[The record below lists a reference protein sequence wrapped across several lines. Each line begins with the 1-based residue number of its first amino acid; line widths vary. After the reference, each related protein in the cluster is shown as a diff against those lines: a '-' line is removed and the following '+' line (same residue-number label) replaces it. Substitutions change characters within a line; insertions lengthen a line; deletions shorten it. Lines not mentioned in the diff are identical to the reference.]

1 MRTPI
6 RYAGGK
12 SRAYDFISSYIPFWP
27 RPKRI
32 VSPFFGGG
40 SLEVRWAHEMGIRV
54 HGYDVFGILTNYW
67 QHQLQDP
74 ERLYEILKGLEPSKE
89 QYDEIKD
96 ILLHWDKVQHM
107 FKGWKTDYYDRKPQP
122 LDDDLG
128 AAYYWFNH
136 NLSYGPMFLGW
147 FSSIYLKK
155 ESLYQNAIE
164 RVRDF
169 NVPNLSV
176 RNNDFTEVI
185 PTHPGD
191 FLYCDPPYY
200 MEKKDGDD
208 DNKMFKAIYPNSN
221 FPVHHTHFDHE
232 KLRDLLHSDHTGPFL
247 LSYNDCDTIRE
258 WYKDFEIKTPEWAYS
273 FQQGETRIGKNRKD
287 GNLKKESHEIL
298 IIKK

>member
-32 VSPFFGGG
+32 ISPFMGGG
-40 SLEVRWAHEMGIRV
+40 SLEVRWAHDMGIQV
-54 HGYDVFGILTNYW
+54 EAFDVFDVLTNYW
-67 QHQLQDP
+67 QHQIHHP
-74 ERLYEILKGLEPSKE
+74 KRLYEILKGLEPTKE

-96 ILLHWDKVQHM
+96 ILLHWDKVQNM
-107 FKGWKTDYYDRKPQP
+107 FKDWKTDYYDRKSES
-122 LDDDLG
+122 LDDELG

-155 ESLYQNAIE
+155 ESLYDNSIE

-169 NVPNLSV
+169 SCPNLSV
-176 RNNDFTEVI
+176 KQSSFDKVI
-185 PTHPGD
+185 PNYKKD
-191 FLYCDPPYY
+191 FIYADPPYY
-200 MEKKDGDD
+200 MEKSE

-221 FPVHHTHFDHE
+221 FALHHIHFDHE
-232 KLRDLLHSDHTGPFL
+232 LLRDQLHSHEGKFL
-247 LSYNDCDTIRE
+247 LSYNDCEWVRE
-258 WYKDFEIKTPEWAYS
+258 NYKDFKFKTPEWAYS
-273 FQQGETRIGKNRKD
+273 YGQGETRIGKN
-287 GNLKKESHEIL
+287 KKNNDPKQSHEIL
-298 IIKK
+298 IIKE

>member
-32 VSPFFGGG
+32 ISPFMGGG
-40 SLEVRWAHEMGIRV
+40 SLEVRWAHEMGIKV
-54 HGYDVFGILTNYW
+54 EAFDVFDVLTNYW
-67 QHQLQDP
+67 QHQIHHP
-74 ERLYEILKGLEPSKE
+74 KRLYDILKGLEPTKE

-96 ILLHWDKVQHM
+96 ILLHWDKVQNM
-107 FKGWKTDYYDRKPQP
+107 FKDWKTDYYDRKSES
-122 LDDDLG
+122 LDDELG

-155 ESLYQNAIE
+155 ESLYENSIE

-169 NVPNLSV
+169 NCPNLSV
-176 RNNDFTEVI
+176 KQSSFDKVI
-185 PTHPGD
+185 PNYKKD
-191 FLYCDPPYY
+191 FIYADPPYY
-200 MEKKDGDD
+200 MEKSE

-221 FPVHHTHFDHE
+221 FALHHIHFDHE
-232 KLRDLLHSDHTGPFL
+232 LLRDQLHSHEGKFL
-247 LSYNDCDTIRE
+247 LSYNDCDWVRE
-258 WYKDFEIKTPEWAYS
+258 NYKDFKFKTPEWAYS
-273 FQQGETRIGKNRKD
+273 YGQGETRIGKN
-287 GNLKKESHEIL
+287 KKNNDPKQSHEIL
-298 IIKK
+298 IIKE

>member
-32 VSPFFGGG
+32 ISPFLGGG
-40 SLEVRWAHEMGIRV
+40 SLEVRWAHEMGIEV
-54 HGYDVFGILTNYW
+54 KGFDVFSILVNYW
-67 QHQLQDP
+67 KHQLSNP
-74 ERLYEILKGLEPSKE
+74 KGLYDILKGLEPSKE
-89 QYDEIKD
+89 QYDEVKD
-96 ILLHWDKVQHM
+96 ILLHWDKVQVL
-107 FKGWKTDYYDRKPQP
+107 FKDWKTDHYDRKPKP
-122 LDDDLG
+122 LDDELG

-155 ESLYQNAIE
+155 ESLYQNSIE

-169 NVPNLSV
+169 KVPNL
-176 RNNDFTEVI
+176 EVHCGSFEETI
-185 PTHPGD
+185 VAHTND

-200 MEKKDGDD
+200 MEKKEGDD

-221 FPVHHTHFDHE
+221 WPIHHQHFNHE
-232 KLRDLLHSDHTGPFL
+232 KLRDLLHSHNGKFI
-247 LSYNDCDTIRE
+247 LSYNDCEWIRE
-258 WYKDFEIKTPEWAYS
+258 NYKDFKFKTPEWTYS
-273 FQQGETRIGKNRKD
+273 YGQGETRIGKNKQNND
-287 GNLKKESHEIL
+287 PKKSHEIL
-298 IIKK
+298 IIKE

>member
-32 VSPFFGGG
+32 ISPFMGGG
-40 SLEVRWAHEMGIRV
+40 SLEVKWASEMGIQV
-54 HGYDVFGILTNYW
+54 EAFDVFDVLTNYW
-67 QHQLQDP
+67 QHQIHHP
-74 ERLYEILKGLEPSKE
+74 KRLYEILKGLEPSKE

-96 ILLHWDKVQHM
+96 ILLHWDKVQNM
-107 FKGWKTDYYDRKPQP
+107 FKDWKTDYYDRKSES
-122 LDDDLG
+122 LDEDLG

-155 ESLYQNAIE
+155 DSLYENSIE

-169 NVPNLSV
+169 SCPNLSV
-176 RNNDFTEVI
+176 KQSSFDKVI
-185 PTHPGD
+185 PNYKKD
-191 FLYCDPPYY
+191 FIYADPPYY
-200 MEKKDGDD
+200 MEKSE

-221 FPVHHTHFDHE
+221 FALHHIHFDHE
-232 KLRDLLHSDHTGPFL
+232 LLRDQLHSHEGKFI
-247 LSYNDCDTIRE
+247 LSYNDCEWIRE
-258 WYKDFEIKTPEWAYS
+258 NYKDFKFKTPEWAYS
-273 FQQGETRIGKNRKD
+273 YGQGETRVGKNKENND
-287 GNLKKESHEIL
+287 PKKSHEIL
-298 IIKK
+298 IIKE

>member
-32 VSPFFGGG
+32 ISPFMGGG
-40 SLEVRWAHEMGIRV
+40 SLEVKWAHEMGIQV
-54 HGYDVFGILTNYW
+54 EAFDVFDVLTNYW
-67 QHQLQDP
+67 QHQIHHP
-74 ERLYEILKGLEPSKE
+74 KRLYDILKGLEPTKE

-96 ILLHWDKVQHM
+96 ILLHWDKVQNM
-107 FKGWKTDYYDRKPQP
+107 FKDWKTDYYDRKSES
-122 LDDDLG
+122 LDDELG

-155 ESLYQNAIE
+155 ESLYENSIE

-169 NVPNLSV
+169 NCPNLSV
-176 RNNDFTEVI
+176 KQSSFDKVI
-185 PTHPGD
+185 PNYKKD
-191 FLYCDPPYY
+191 FIYADPPYY
-200 MEKKDGDD
+200 MEKSE

-221 FPVHHTHFDHE
+221 FALHHLHFDHE
-232 KLRDLLHSDHTGPFL
+232 LLRDQLHSHEGKFL
-247 LSYNDCDTIRE
+247 LSYNDCEWVRE
-258 WYKDFEIKTPEWAYS
+258 NYKGFKFKTPEWAYS
-273 FQQGETRIGKNRKD
+273 YGQGETRIGKN
-287 GNLKKESHEIL
+287 KKNNDPKQSHEIL
-298 IIKK
+298 IIKE

>member
-32 VSPFFGGG
+32 ISPFMGGG
-40 SLEVRWAHEMGIRV
+40 SLEVKWAHEMGIQV
-54 HGYDVFGILTNYW
+54 EAFDVFDVLTNYW
-67 QHQLQDP
+67 QHQIHHP
-74 ERLYEILKGLEPSKE
+74 KRLYDILKGLEPTKE

-96 ILLHWDKVQHM
+96 ILLHWDKVQNM
-107 FKGWKTDYYDRKPQP
+107 FKDWKTDYYDRKSES
-122 LDDDLG
+122 LDDELG

-155 ESLYQNAIE
+155 ESLYDNSIE

-169 NVPNLSV
+169 NCPNLSV
-176 RNNDFTEVI
+176 KQSSFDKVI
-185 PTHPGD
+185 PNYKKD
-191 FLYCDPPYY
+191 FIYADPPYY
-200 MEKKDGDD
+200 MEKSE

-221 FPVHHTHFDHE
+221 FALHHIHFDHE
-232 KLRDLLHSDHTGPFL
+232 LLRDQLHSHEGKFL
-247 LSYNDCDTIRE
+247 LSYNDCEWVRE
-258 WYKDFEIKTPEWAYS
+258 NYKGFKFKTPEWAYS
-273 FQQGETRIGKNRKD
+273 YGQGETRIGKN
-287 GNLKKESHEIL
+287 KKNNDPKQSHEIL
-298 IIKK
+298 IIKE

>member
-32 VSPFFGGG
+32 ISPFLGGG
-40 SLEVRWAHEMGIRV
+40 SLETRWAHEMGIEIK
-54 HGYDVFGILTNYW
+54 GFDVFSILVNYW
-67 QHQLQDP
+67 KHQLSNP
-74 ERLYEILKGLEPSKE
+74 KGLYDILKGLEPSKE

-96 ILLHWDKVQHM
+96 ILLHWDKVQEL
-107 FKGWKTDYYDRKPQP
+107 FKNWKTDHYDRKSKP
-122 LDDDLG
+122 LDDELG

-155 ESLYQNAIE
+155 ESLYQNSIE

-169 NVPNLSV
+169 KVPNMSV
-176 RNNDFTEVI
+176 ECKSFDEVI
-185 PTHPGD
+185 PSYPND
-191 FLYCDPPYY
+191 FIYADPPYY
-200 MEKKDGDD
+200 MEKKEGDD

-221 FPVHHTHFDHE
+221 WAIHHIHFDHK
-232 KLRDLLHSDHTGPFL
+232 KLRDLLHSHNGPFI
-247 LSYNDCDTIRE
+247 LSYNDCEQIRE
-258 WYKDFEIKTPEWAYS
+258 WYKDFEFKTPKWAYS
-273 FQQGETRIGKNRKD
+273 YGQGETRIGKNKQNND
-287 GNLKKESHEIL
+287 PKESHEIL
-298 IIKK
+298 IIKR

>member
-32 VSPFFGGG
+32 ISPFMGGG
-40 SLEVRWAHEMGIRV
+40 SLEVRWAHELGIKV
-54 HGYDVFGILTNYW
+54 EAFDVFDVLTNYW
-67 QHQLQDP
+67 QHQIHHP
-74 ERLYEILKGLEPSKE
+74 KRLYDILKGLEPTKE

-96 ILLHWDKVQHM
+96 MLLHWDKVQDM
-107 FKGWKTDYYDRKPQP
+107 FKDWKTDYYDRKSTP
-122 LDDDLG
+122 LDDELG

-155 ESLYQNAIE
+155 ESLYENSLK

-169 NVPNLSV
+169 SCPNLSV
-176 RNNDFTEVI
+176 KQSSFDKVI
-185 PTHPGD
+185 PNYKKD
-191 FLYCDPPYY
+191 FIYADPPYY
-200 MEKKDGDD
+200 MEKSE

-221 FPVHHTHFDHE
+221 FALHHLHFDHE
-232 KLRDLLHSDHTGPFL
+232 LLRDQLHSHEGKFL
-247 LSYNDCDTIRE
+247 LSYNDCDWVRE
-258 WYKDFEIKTPEWAYS
+258 NYKGFKFKTPEWAYS
-273 FQQGETRIGKNRKD
+273 YGQGETRIGKN
-287 GNLKKESHEIL
+287 KKNNDPKQSHEIL
-298 IIKK
+298 IIKE

>member
-12 SRAYDFISSYIPFWP
+12 SRAFDFISSYIPFWP

-32 VSPFFGGG
+32 ISPFMGGG
-40 SLEVRWAHEMGIRV
+40 SLEVRWAHEMGIQV
-54 HGYDVFGILTNYW
+54 EAFDVFDVLVNYW
-67 QHQLQDP
+67 KHQIDSP
-74 ERLYEILKGLEPSKE
+74 TRLYDILKGLEPSKE

-96 ILLHWDKVQHM
+96 VLLHWDKVQTM
-107 FKGWKTDYYDRKPQP
+107 FKDWKTDHYDRKSTP

-155 ESLYQNAIE
+155 ESLYENSIE

-169 NVPNLSV
+169 NCPNLSV
-176 RNNDFTEVI
+176 QESSFDKVI
-185 PTHPGD
+185 PNYKKD
-191 FLYCDPPYY
+191 FIYADPPYY
-200 MEKKDGDD
+200 MEKSE

-221 FPVHHTHFDHE
+221 FPLHHMHFDHE
-232 KLRDLLHSDHTGPFL
+232 LLRDQLHSHEGKFI
-247 LSYNDCDTIRE
+247 LSYNDCEWVRE
-258 WYKDFEIKTPEWAYS
+258 NYKDFTFKTPEWAYS
-273 FQQGETRIGKNRKD
+273 YGQGETRIGKN
-287 GNLKKESHEIL
+287 KKNNEPKQSHEIL
-298 IIKK
+298 IIKD